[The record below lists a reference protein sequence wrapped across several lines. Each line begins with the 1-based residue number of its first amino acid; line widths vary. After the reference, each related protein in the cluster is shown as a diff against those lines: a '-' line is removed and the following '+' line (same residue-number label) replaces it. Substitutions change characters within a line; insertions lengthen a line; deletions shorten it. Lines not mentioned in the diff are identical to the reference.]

1 MNITTPSKYS
11 HALMTSHNGVIIKE
25 GAIIQEDNGTVVV
38 WLDPVRFAVCFL
50 CPTAPHI
57 VKTWSLWKLG
67 GRCCSGGEQSKKDF
81 WSCCMN
87 ALSFKGK
94 KREDRCLL
102 AVLLKKK
109 KIFVV
114 VCFGTLITWCII
126 LSKKVACEGK
136 IWLPHCSPLCIG
148 KARLVPFQKFRVGNS
163 EKKDPNWL
171 CQMFHILF
179 EFNCLYLAV
188 KLRAFFCVVRW
199 HVITKLWTCNTV
211 LKYPCTHRNAVFG
224 GAIFLKTRAWACLGR
239 RRARLSLS
247 SAPACPH
254 TTSPSYQ
261 RCWFCS
267 QWMGGEAGLAQGI
280 KHSPIPSPLCWKDS
294 GDTRSMSSVNSLV
307 KDLLKVV
314 ESL

>member
-109 KIFVV
+109 IKYFCCCLFWYFNHLMSNPVQEG
-114 VCFGTLITWCII
+114 CMWGENLITPLLTSLYWQGQAGA
-126 LSKKVACEGK
+126 LSEVQSWKRWKERPQLTVSNVPHF
-136 IWLPHCSPLCIG
+136 IWI
-148 KARLVPFQKFRVGNS
+148 
-163 EKKDPNWL
+163 
-171 CQMFHILF
+171 
-179 EFNCLYLAV
+179 
-188 KLRAFFCVVRW
+188 
-199 HVITKLWTCNTV
+199 
-211 LKYPCTHRNAVFG
+211 
-224 GAIFLKTRAWACLGR
+224 
-239 RRARLSLS
+239 
-247 SAPACPH
+247 
-254 TTSPSYQ
+254 
-261 RCWFCS
+261 
-267 QWMGGEAGLAQGI
+267 
-280 KHSPIPSPLCWKDS
+280 
-294 GDTRSMSSVNSLV
+294 
-307 KDLLKVV
+307 
-314 ESL
+314 